1 MEGVTDLGML
11 LYPPLDL
18 APTLILNDDGDGG
31 GTSDD
36 FDNNDNDNGGAN
48 LPCFYVGFT
57 INIYMMLLHTPLFPS
72 ALSLS
77 YHRLSL
83 MRNHH
88 QLIVVFEQAE

>member
-1 MEGVTDLGML
+1 ML
-11 LYPPLDL
+11 LYLPLDL

-36 FDNNDNDNGGAN
+36 FDNDDNEDGGAN
-48 LPCFYVGFT
+48 LPRFYVGFN
-57 INIYMMLLHTPLFPS
+57 INIYMMLLHPPLFSS

>member
-18 APTLILNDDGDGG
+18 APTSILNDDGDGG

-36 FDNNDNDNGGAN
+36 FDNDDNDDGGAN
-48 LPCFYVGFT
+48 LPRFYVGFT
-57 INIYMMLLHTPLFPS
+57 INIYMMLLHTPLFSS

-88 QLIVVFEQAE
+88 QLMVVFEQAE